1 MDYSFGTWVKRR
13 RKALDLTQQ
22 ELAKQIGCSPS
33 LIFKIESDERR
44 PSRQMAELL
53 AKKLDIPAEQRSLF
67 LKIARKEKA
76 ADTLGET
83 PPSNHSSVHPKNQIP
98 KPLDP
103 LVGRE
108 FELAEISRLLLDP
121 NCHMLTLTGTGG
133 IGKTRLA
140 LEAALQGQESFAYGG
155 VFIHLAP
162 LNGRDQ
168 IVTAIADSLGIVLY
182 SASDR
187 SVQLI
192 THLRDKELLLVL
204 DNFEHLLEME
214 DCVSLPSD
222 ILMGAPSVKLL
233 ATSREPLQLQA
244 EWVFEVRG
252 LPVPALNE
260 SDGLETS
267 SAVKFFIQ
275 RAKQAHVDFE
285 LTAQDRSA
293 VRQICQLVD
302 GMPLAIEL
310 AAAWTRTLTCAEI
323 ANEIQSNI
331 NFLATSARDVTER
344 HRSIRAT
351 FDYSWKLLSNEEQ
364 NVLKQLSIFKGGF
377 TREAAEYVAGANLSV
392 LSALVSKS
400 LLNRSVPGR
409 YDLHELVRQYSLEY
423 LMKNEADYI
432 RANDRHSEYYSALL
446 QQRGSIFKGAD
457 QSTAAAELASEIA
470 NLRQAWK
477 WAGERGQARQIGQA
491 ADTLFWLYEF
501 RCDCREGVP
510 LFGHVANHLDVGNV
524 SLTGTAFSVDATRVI
539 TQARV
544 MAYQGFFC
552 LRQGLHP
559 QSKDLLE
566 RSLALLRPLAQH
578 GSIAARD
585 ALSNTLAF
593 LGMLTVSLG
602 DYTNGNRFLNEGLE
616 IKRAIN
622 DGWGIAFCLRQ
633 LGVLGF
639 YQGAYDEA
647 DRLLNEGLEVSRTLG
662 NAWAIAYSLNFL
674 STAAYARGAY
684 AEAEKLLREGLIL
697 SQQVGD
703 RFTTAYALNGLGLVK
718 QRLNE
723 YVEARQ
729 FLENSISIWREIGDH
744 ASLAQSLNN
753 LGNAYLETNNS
764 TEARRCFVE
773 ALSVAKTAG
782 LVPTMLDSLL
792 GEAILRVNAGEKNL
806 AIKALAHIKDHP
818 ASIQSTKNRAAQLF
832 TELSNEGLEVSLD
845 TFHED
850 EIHRLVEEAFVRH
863 ASSTAHPDS
872 ATKSFPP

>member
-1 MDYSFGTWVKRR
+1 MDQSFGTWVKRR
-13 RKALDLTQQ
+13 RKALDLAQQ

-44 PSRQMAELL
+44 PSRQVAELL
-53 AKKLDIPAEQRSLF
+53 AQHLEIPLDQRELF
-67 LKIARKEKA
+67 LKIARKEKIT
-76 ADTLGET
+76 DTLGEIR
-83 PPSNHSSVHPKNQIP
+83 PSNQFSVHSKNRIP
-98 KPLDP
+98 NSIDS

-140 LEAALQGQESFAYGG
+140 LEAALQEQESFVYGG
-155 VFIHLAP
+155 VFINLAP

-182 SASDR
+182 NASDR

-192 THLRDKELLLVL
+192 AHLHDKELLLVL
-204 DNFEHLLEME
+204 DNFEHLLNMA
-214 DCVSLPSD
+214 DCVSLPSV
-222 ILMGAPSVKLL
+222 ILTGAPSVKLL
-233 ATSREPLQLQA
+233 VTSREPLQLQA

-260 SDGLETS
+260 SEGLETS
-267 SAVKFFIQ
+267 SAVRFFIQ
-275 RAKQAHVDFE
+275 RAKQAHIDFE

-293 VRQICQLVD
+293 VRHICQLVD

-310 AAAWTRTLTCAEI
+310 AAAWTRTLTCTEI
-323 ANEIQSNI
+323 AKEIQSNI

-351 FDYSWKLLSNEEQ
+351 FEYSWKLLSGEEQ
-364 NVLKQLSIFKGGF
+364 HALKQFSIFKGGF
-377 TREAAEYVAGANLSV
+377 TREAAEYVTGANLSV

-400 LLNRSVPGR
+400 LLNRTVPGR

-432 RANDRHSEYYSALL
+432 RANDRHSEYYSLLL

-457 QSTAAAELASEIA
+457 QPSAASELASEIA

-477 WAGERGQARQIGQA
+477 WAGERGQAHQISQA

-510 LFGHVANHLDVGNV
+510 LFGHVANRLDVGNA
-524 SLTGTAFSVDATRVI
+524 SITATASSADETRII

-566 RSLALLRPLAQH
+566 RSRAMLRPLAAG
-578 GSIAARD
+578 GSFAARD

-602 DYTNGNRFLNEGLE
+602 DYSNGNRFLNDGLE

-647 DRLLNEGLEVSRTLG
+647 DRLLNEGLDISRALG
-662 NAWAIAYSLNFL
+662 NAWAIAYSLDFL
-674 STAAYARGAY
+674 STAAYARGAS

-718 QRLNE
+718 NACGE
-723 YVEARQ
+723 FTEARE
-729 FLENSISIWREIGDH
+729 LLDEGITIWREIGDH

-753 LGNAYLETNNS
+753 LGDVLLEMKNFS
-764 TEARRCFVE
+764 EARSNFVE
-773 ALSVAKTAG
+773 ALSVAKKAG
-782 LVPTMLDSLL
+782 LIPIMLDSLL
-792 GEAILRVNAGEKNL
+792 GEAILQVTAGEKEF
-806 AIKALAHIKDHP
+806 AIQTLAHIINHPSSTRATKD
-818 ASIQSTKNRAAQLF
+818 RAEKLYVAL
-832 TELSNEGLEVSLD
+832 LAEGLETARDSFREETFNSLVND
-845 TFHED
+845 V
-850 EIHRLVEEAFVRH
+850 LGKY
-863 ASSTAHPDS
+863 ASPTAVP
-872 ATKSFPP
+872 